1 MNHLTSDTS
10 QRLRDLADFLGE
22 PFRSDLTLLLNEQ
35 GNELPTVAEE
45 PSSIG
50 YRLVLDDLAAK
61 LRAGAAA
68 AELLEMIARATSED
82 AAAEPQRAALEG
94 VTAAAEA
101 IREALVYRH
110 PETGLL
116 WQYTDEEVCNRFTA
130 LDLALDALNSADLLL
145 NINSNRLEQQIANAV
160 RLVATGEHS
169 AGTIALIGALGDRA
183 GRAVARAI
191 RSEIRRAA

>member
-61 LRAGAAA
+61 LRAGAAG
-68 AELLEMIARATSED
+68 AELLEMIGRATSEE

-110 PETGLL
+110 PETGLI
-116 WQYTDEEVCNRFTA
+116 WQYTDEEVCDRFTA
-130 LDLALDALNSADLLL
+130 LDLALDALNSVDLLL
-145 NINSNRLEQQIANAV
+145 NINSNRLEQQIADAV

-169 AGTIALIGALGDRA
+169 AGTIALIGVLGDRA

>member
-1 MNHLTSDTS
+1 MKHLTSDTS

-50 YRLVLDDLAAK
+50 YRLVLDGLAAK

-68 AELLEMIARATSED
+68 DELLEMIARATSED

-110 PETGLL
+110 PETGLT
-116 WQYTDEEVCNRFTA
+116 WQYSDEEVCHRFSA

>member
-169 AGTIALIGALGDRA
+169 AGTIALIGVLGDRA

>member
-61 LRAGAAA
+61 LRAGAAG
-68 AELLEMIARATSED
+68 AELLEMIGRATSEE

-110 PETGLL
+110 PETGLI
-116 WQYTDEEVCNRFTA
+116 WQYTDEEVCDRFTA
-130 LDLALDALNSADLLL
+130 LDLALDALNSVDLLL
-145 NINSNRLEQQIANAV
+145 NINSNRLEQQIADAV